1 MSLEPC
7 KFCGGTPAE
16 PRVDQIEFDSWSA
29 SIDCTDCEVTLTMQ
43 YGCDSIQEASDAIAA
58 LWNSEPEG
66 AA

>member
-1 MSLEPC
+1 M
-7 KFCGGTPAE
+7 
-16 PRVDQIEFDSWSA
+16 DQIEVDSWSA

-43 YGCDSIQEASDAIAA
+43 YGCDSIEEASDAIVA